1 MILLLQEDKTKERKV
16 QDQYIKPLKPKTVK
30 LKMGDKVEA
39 RSAKKEQRSREGGRS
54 NKLSIG
60 SKGTKSPMVK
70 NSGDDGD
77 SDDEEGGNVGIGSKK
92 TPSSSS
98 SSSPTKYSSAAKEEP
113 VDADTNDEEE
123 GETAEQKKNDDDQE
137 SKDLINSFKS
147 MTGTGTDTNH
157 PSTSNL
163 VYYHL
168 FIAFDINNNRIM
180 GRHRSTRFALG
191 KNDGY

>member
-70 NSGDDGD
+70 NSGDGGD

-98 SSSPTKYSSAAKEEP
+98 SSSPTKYSSAAK
-113 VDADTNDEEE
+113 
-123 GETAEQKKNDDDQE
+123 
-137 SKDLINSFKS
+137 
-147 MTGTGTDTNH
+147 
-157 PSTSNL
+157 
-163 VYYHL
+163 
-168 FIAFDINNNRIM
+168 
-180 GRHRSTRFALG
+180 
-191 KNDGY
+191 